1 MLLAEALIYRKELK
15 AQLDYTGKRL
25 TLVAVVRE
33 GKQPAE
39 DPASLLAQ
47 FDEQLAEY
55 KALITVIHKTNLVAQ
70 VTDGHTVTE
79 AIVMRDM
86 LDERIALLRK
96 IDESVTER
104 TTRERTS
111 VFGAEAS
118 EPPFVP
124 AVNIGALRKEVAAL
138 SKQRRLL
145 DVQIQRA
152 NWTHELVEVIEG

>member
-15 AQLDYTGKRL
+15 AQLDYTAKRL

-33 GKQPAE
+33 GKQPVE
-39 DPASLLAQ
+39 DPVSLLAQ
-47 FDEQLAEY
+47 FDGQLAEY
-55 KALITVIHKTNLVAQ
+55 KVLITAIHKTNLVAQ
-70 VTDGHTVTE
+70 VSDGQSVTE

-86 LDERIALLRK
+86 LDERSTLLRK

-111 VFGAEAS
+111 VFGTETPEA
-118 EPPFVP
+118 PFVP
-124 AVNIGALRKEVAAL
+124 AVNVGAIRKEVAAL
-138 SKQRRLL
+138 AKQRRLL